1 MNKARGIFL
10 VLVIAVFALAQYD
23 MSRRLNVK
31 TTVKKETERAMAAA
45 ATANPAPPDVAAE
58 SAKKTETFI
67 KKFKSEVGEV
77 ARLQSSPEAAQQRMN
92 LLAAQMTKQD
102 VSALADIISD
112 AEQNGDER
120 ALAVELL
127 SLKND
132 SASLVALQNFVATSN
147 KVDGITVQ
155 RKKELETVL
164 RAQAVESIAAYPQK
178 EIALSTLSFLQTKVD
193 NRFISERIGRASNGL
208 MYGTENLKQ
217 QEDDALKKLV
227 E

>member
-10 VLVIAVFALAQYD
+10 VLVIAVFAFAQYD
-23 MSRRLNVK
+23 MSRRLNAK
-31 TTVKKETERAMAAA
+31 TTSKNESEKAVAAVA
-45 ATANPAPPDVAAE
+45 VPAQPDFAAE

-77 ARLQSSPEAAQQRMN
+77 ARLQNNPEATQQRMN
-92 LLAAQMTKQD
+92 QLAAQMTQQD

-155 RKKELETVL
+155 RKKEFETVL

-193 NRFISERIGRASNGL
+193 NRFISERIGRASSGL
-208 MYGTENLKQ
+208 LYGTENLKQ

>member
-10 VLVIAVFALAQYD
+10 VLVVAIFGLAQWD
-23 MSRRLNVK
+23 MTRRLNSIE
-31 TTVKKETERAMAAA
+31 TKKEAAKSMAAA
-45 ATANPAPPDVAAE
+45 APVQPDIAAE
-58 SAKKTETFI
+58 NAKKTETFI
-67 KKFKSEVGEV
+67 KQFKTEVVEVG
-77 ARLQSSPEAAQQRMN
+77 RLQANPEAAQARMN
-92 LLAAQMTKQD
+92 KLAAQMTQAD
-102 VSALADIISD
+102 VRALADIISD
-112 AEQNGDER
+112 DQQNGDER

-132 SASLVALQNFVATSN
+132 TASLTALQNFVATSN
-147 KVDGITVQ
+147 KIDGITAE
-155 RKKELETVL
+155 RKKEFETVL
-164 RAQAVESIAAYPQK
+164 RAQAVESIADYPQK
-178 EIALSTLSFLQTKVD
+178 EIAISTLTYLQGKVD

>member
-10 VLVIAVFALAQYD
+10 VLVIA
-23 MSRRLNVK
+23 
-31 TTVKKETERAMAAA
+31 AAA
-45 ATANPAPPDVAAE
+45 AAPVAPDIAAE
-58 SAKKTETFI
+58 NAKKTETFV
-67 KKFKSEVGEV
+67 KLFKTEVTEVG
-77 ARLQSSPEAAQQRMN
+77 RLQANPEAAQLRMN
-92 LLAAQMTKQD
+92 KLAAQMTQAD
-102 VSALADIISD
+102 VRALSDLISD
-112 AEQNGDER
+112 DEQNGDER

-132 SASLVALQNFVATSN
+132 TASLTALQNFVATSN
-147 KVDGITVQ
+147 KVDGMTVQ
-155 RKKELETVL
+155 RKKEFETVL

-178 EIALSTLSFLQTKVD
+178 EIALSTLSYLQGKVD

>member
-10 VLVIAVFALAQYD
+10 VLVVAIFGLAQWD
-23 MSRRLNVK
+23 MTRRLNSI
-31 TTVKKETERAMAAA
+31 TTKKETAKAMAAA
-45 ATANPAPPDVAAE
+45 AAPVQPDIEAQAAQ
-58 SAKKTETFI
+58 KTETFI
-67 KKFKSEVGEV
+67 KQFKTEVAEVG
-77 ARLQSSPEAAQQRMN
+77 RLQANPEAAQARMN
-92 LLAAQMTKQD
+92 KLAAQMTQAD
-102 VSALADIISD
+102 VRALADIISD
-112 AEQNGDER
+112 DAQNGDER

-132 SASLVALQNFVATSN
+132 TASLTALQNFVATSN
-147 KVDGITVQ
+147 KVDGITAE
-155 RKKELETVL
+155 RKKEFETVL

-178 EIALSTLSFLQTKVD
+178 EIAISTLTYLQGKVD
-193 NRFISERIGRASNGL
+193 NRFLSERIGRASNGL